1 MMVRI
6 FAQVGSGFDWISR
19 VWSPELWV
27 FKVGGGSYST
37 WCIAGIGGA
46 RASSKVR
53 SMNGGVVRDSPLAI
67 SDHELIKWI
76 AEVPSPKI
84 WCKPTP
90 RHTPPHLKKVAC

>member
-1 MMVRI
+1 
-6 FAQVGSGFDWISR
+6 
-19 VWSPELWV
+19 
-27 FKVGGGSYST
+27 
-37 WCIAGIGGA
+37 
-46 RASSKVR
+46 
-53 SMNGGVVRDSPLAI
+53 MNGGVVTDSPLAI